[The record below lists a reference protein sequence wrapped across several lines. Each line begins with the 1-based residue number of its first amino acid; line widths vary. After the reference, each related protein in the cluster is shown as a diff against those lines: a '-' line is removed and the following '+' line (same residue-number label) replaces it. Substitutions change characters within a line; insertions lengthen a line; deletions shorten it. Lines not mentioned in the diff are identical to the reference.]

1 MSEYPTV
8 VIGAGP
14 YGLSVAA
21 HLKGARVPTLI
32 FGKPMEFWQSFPR
45 GMNLRSAWSAS
56 SLSDP
61 EGAYSLD
68 RFTDTVGAPPPLPIP
83 LPYFIDYGLWFQ
95 RHAVPDVDRTYVE
108 SLSKPNGCF
117 RLDLAD
123 GRTLEAG
130 RVVVA
135 AGINSFAHVPDF
147 AKALPESIASHSRAH
162 SDLDRFHG
170 ASVAVIGGGQSA
182 IESAALLNEAGA
194 KVELIHRGRVRWL
207 KLHDY
212 RGPGRKLIYA
222 PSDVGPP
229 GLNWLLHFP
238 LVFRHL
244 PVKTR
249 KAITRRAVR
258 PAGARWLLDRVIGH
272 VRMTMDTEVVRA
284 APEGDG
290 ARLELSDGT
299 SRLVD
304 HVLLATGYRP
314 GVQKLGFIDPQLRD
328 RVREHNGFPVLNR
341 WLESSVPGLHFVGG
355 LADHSYGP
363 ICRFVSGAAVASRQ
377 IAEYASRVP
386 AA

>member
-68 RFTDTVGAPPPLPIP
+68 RFRAPVAAPPPLPIP

-108 SLSKPNGCF
+108 SLSKPNGAF
-117 RLDLAD
+117 RLELAD

-130 RVVVA
+130 WVVVA

-147 AKALPESIASHSRAH
+147 AKVLPESIASHSRAH

-170 ASVAVIGGGQSA
+170 ASVAVIGGGQRA
-182 IESAALLNEAGA
+182 IEAAAPLYGAGPKA
-194 KVELIHRGRVRWL
+194 ELIQPARDRRVQ
-207 KLHDY
+207 LHGHP
-212 RGPGRKLIYA
+212 RPGR
-222 PSDVGPP
+222 
-229 GLNWLLHFP
+229 N
-238 LVFRHL
+238 
-244 PVKTR
+244 
-249 KAITRRAVR
+249 
-258 PAGARWLLDRVIGH
+258 
-272 VRMTMDTEVVRA
+272 
-284 APEGDG
+284 
-290 ARLELSDGT
+290 
-299 SRLVD
+299 
-304 HVLLATGYRP
+304 
-314 GVQKLGFIDPQLRD
+314 LRQS
-328 RVREHNGFPVLNR
+328 P
-341 WLESSVPGLHFVGG
+341 
-355 LADHSYGP
+355 
-363 ICRFVSGAAVASRQ
+363 
-377 IAEYASRVP
+377 
-386 AA
+386 